1 MEMLDY
7 RPETL
12 EAEIT
17 CLERDMGIET
27 PADRFLEACLL
38 VDQKFIVAS
47 LLTESDLPIE
57 RMFGDK
63 EWAGYL
69 QARLLTR
76 HADEQYQFHDA
87 FAISWLLEDIDTCLM
102 TDEGE
107 IKGGEMRGPKYPRGG
122 RFVDGEFCP
131 VDLTP
136 AQVGA
141 LDHLPWVSFLS
152 AGDPDH
158 PHRGYIKYVEWEVGH
173 ARDEIFHTFGS
184 LSPELDAHEDAAGFQ
199 QAQIQIHPFAGG
211 VNGRGS
217 RAVMNWRLERRGRY
231 PSIPASFANDV
242 FSAPEEWVEQVGKGS
257 ELYGIIRQRI
267 DAGVKDPIDL
277 LGLRGIKTFHD
288 RYYVPF
294 PGIVVPVFE
303 PGAIHSHADT
313 ERYLADLEQALQRH
327 SRQKELGEY
336 AYRLSD
342 LL

>member
-7 RPETL
+7 GPEIL
-12 EAEIT
+12 EAKIAR
-17 CLERDMGIET
+17 LESGMGIEA

-38 VDQKFIVAS
+38 VDQRFIVAS

-76 HADEQYQFHDA
+76 HADEQYQLHDA
-87 FAISWLLEDIDTCLM
+87 FAIGWLLEDIDTCLM
-102 TDEGE
+102 TDEGQV
-107 IKGGEMRGPKYPRGG
+107 KGGEMRGPKYSRGG

-136 AQVGA
+136 AQVSA

-152 AGDPDH
+152 AGDPEH
-158 PHRGYIKYVEWEVGH
+158 PHRGYIKYVEWEVEH

-184 LSPELDAHEDAAGFQ
+184 LSPELDAYEEAAGFQ

-217 RAVMNWRLERRGRY
+217 RAVMNWRLERRGCY
-231 PSIPASFANDV
+231 PSIPASFAKDV
-242 FSAPEEWVEQVGKGS
+242 FSTPEEWVGHVKNGS
-257 ELYGIIRQRI
+257 ELYGMIRQRI
-267 DAGVKDPIDL
+267 DDGIEDPIDL
-277 LGLRGIKTFHD
+277 LGLRGMKTFHD
-288 RYYVPF
+288 RCYMPS
-294 PGIVVPVFE
+294 PGIVVPIFE
-303 PGAIHSHADT
+303 PNAHHSHTDV
-313 ERYLADLEQALQRH
+313 ERYLADLEQALQR
-327 SRQKELGEY
+327 RNYQKKLGEY
-336 AYRLSD
+336 AYHLSD
-342 LL
+342 L